1 MKIVRSLMLLVLSLL
16 TFATYAGC
24 DAVNGWNNRK
34 LAFNFPNQ
42 FVVADNLPV
51 GSVFYETEVSENHNK
66 EQYAKCTG
74 RNSRGVKYINGW
86 TPNNNGIA
94 ATNVS
99 GVGIRIHWLYPAGKV
114 VLVPND
120 PYETWSQNRTL
131 SWEYG
136 PRWKVELIKTGAVS
150 AGRLQ
155 TGTYTV
161 YGVGPR
167 YVSELYIAGGGDI
180 VTPTCSVLSSMI
192 NVPLGR
198 RLQSEFSGPGSTTSW
213 QSVNIPLNCAKGAKI
228 NVRIEADADASH
240 APGVMKLDSQR
251 GDMAATGV
259 GIQLWYQPDGG
270 SAVEFG
276 RETDYYTSL
285 YGGNEVVKL
294 KARYYQT
301 GPRVTAGIANGTATF
316 TITYH

>member
-1 MKIVRSLMLLVLSLL
+1 MKIVRSLMLLVLSWL

-120 PYETWSQNRTL
+120 PYETWSQIRTL

-213 QSVNIPLNCAKGAKI
+213 QSVNIPLNNWVTMPAEFTLEIVAHGLFLLPSPVISLPNCPCAPSI
-228 NVRIEADADASH
+228 
-240 APGVMKLDSQR
+240 
-251 GDMAATGV
+251 
-259 GIQLWYQPDGG
+259 
-270 SAVEFG
+270 
-276 RETDYYTSL
+276 
-285 YGGNEVVKL
+285 
-294 KARYYQT
+294 
-301 GPRVTAGIANGTATF
+301 IAF
-316 TITYH
+316 FMIF